1 MNMINQSLLKEALN
15 ADTEIEKKDI
25 VLLERMQ
32 ERMQDSTNDEG
43 RSSFWVGW
51 LRDED
56 NLSGRLTNDISLMHA
71 FSMMYIHDYHSFPV
85 GVCILY
91 LQFFFIYEQI
101 VTQLHVFCLK

>member
-43 RSSFWVGW
+43 RSSF
-51 LRDED
+51 
-56 NLSGRLTNDISLMHA
+56 
-71 FSMMYIHDYHSFPV
+71 
-85 GVCILY
+85 
-91 LQFFFIYEQI
+91 
-101 VTQLHVFCLK
+101 